1 MAQCG
6 KRHGEDRTELIV
18 HAQTPEAPS
27 ELSADFDV
35 ARVWVVE
42 VRARL
47 LASSEGVPNEE

>member
-6 KRHGEDRTELIV
+6 KRHGEDYTELIV

-27 ELSADFDV
+27 EMSADFDA
-35 ARVWVVE
+35 ARVWVAE

-47 LASSEGVPNEE
+47 LASAKGVPNEE